1 MPSPRRS
8 PSPSRSATS
17 GLLLLAFAALAA
29 SGCGDGDDDVCG
41 PGDQPAPGLTVEAA
55 AVTFGDFAASAN
67 NDCPPTAGE
76 HPTSVTIQ
84 GEQVDPAVASQ
95 FLVLCLPRP
104 DLIDDQ
110 PVPLT
115 DGERIQLIDLFGR
128 DADGCDIRFDSAA
141 EPGNAAVTFSGF
153 CDSGTDPA
161 GFAIELSGVLPI
173 TRSCEG
179 ADSALTSEL
188 GGRAAVASAPL

>member
-17 GLLLLAFAALAA
+17 GLLLLVAAAALAA
-29 SGCGDGDDDVCG
+29 SGCGDDDACG

-76 HPTSVTIQ
+76 HPTSITIQ
-84 GEQVDPAVASQ
+84 GEQVDPAVSGQ

-110 PVPLT
+110 PVPLS
-115 DGERIQLIDLFGR
+115 DGERIQLIDLFGQ
-128 DADGCDIRFDSAA
+128 DAEGCDIRFDSAA
-141 EPGNAAVTFSGF
+141 DPGNAAATFSGF
-153 CDSGTDPA
+153 CENGTDPA

-173 TRSCEG
+173 TRSCDG
-179 ADSALTSEL
+179 ADSALTSQL
-188 GGRAAVASAPL
+188 GGRAAVASGSL